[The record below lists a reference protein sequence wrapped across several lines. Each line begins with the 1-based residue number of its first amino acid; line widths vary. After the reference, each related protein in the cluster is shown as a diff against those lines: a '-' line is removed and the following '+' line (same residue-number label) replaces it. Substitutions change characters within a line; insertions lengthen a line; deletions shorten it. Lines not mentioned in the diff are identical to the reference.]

1 MIIWIIKIL
10 RRLHDTFYKQNALSL
25 AFRQRVGV
33 NGARWLAGKND
44 NAFKASAFAGA
55 FFCVDLLLVV
65 VFCGEKQKKFSK
77 SLDEKGE
84 NG

>member
-1 MIIWIIKIL
+1 MSTAWS
-10 RRLHDTFYKQNALSL
+10 TTSL
-25 AFRQRVGV
+25 PNRPVRWSGSNPRKGV